1 MICPKCKKTAPDEAV
16 FCPWCGK
23 RLTAQER
30 KHRKRANGTGTIC
43 RLSGNRAKPW
53 MARKNDVL
61 IGTFET
67 RSEALKALERLTD
80 TQVNELYNLTFADV
94 YERWKREHGR
104 EVSEKLLKNYE
115 LAYTQCEAL
124 HGHRMRSLRRSD
136 YQAAV
141 IALEEQGL
149 SKSSCNKLRTML
161 RQVCEYAQMEGIL
174 HSNPADDLTTVAR
187 QKSTREIFTEE
198 DIAKI
203 KASSLPAAQLALIMI
218 SSGCRPGE
226 LFTVPLTNCGKDH
239 MIWGSKTE
247 AGKNRVI
254 PIGTDGVE
262 AYQTLTILST
272 VRGGT
277 LLVDGYAGSRNT
289 ESFRRRDW
297 AQLMREIGREGMTPY
312 SCRHT
317 FITRAIRGGID
328 LISLEAIVGHVDK
341 ETTKLYTHLRASD
354 LVTAVRDS
362 TTKNAVS
369 NKSATR
375 KNSQISKAV

>member
-1 MICPKCKKTAPDEAV
+1 MICPKCKKAAPDEAA

-80 TQVNELYNLTFADV
+80 TQVNELYNLTFAQV
-94 YERWKREHGR
+94 YERWKQEHGR

-124 HGHRMRSLRRSD
+124 HSRRMRSLRRSD

-226 LFTVPLTNCGKDH
+226 LFTVPLANCGKDH

-277 LLVDGYAGSRNT
+277 LLVDGYEGSRST

-297 AQLMREIGREGMTPY
+297 ANLMREIGREGMTPY

-362 TTKNAVS
+362 TAKNAVS

-375 KNSQISKAV
+375 KNGQISKAV

>member
-1 MICPKCKKTAPDEAV
+1 MICPKCKKAAPDEAA

-80 TQVNELYNLTFADV
+80 TQVNELYNLTFAEV
-94 YERWKREHGR
+94 YERWKQEHGR

-124 HGHRMRSLRRSD
+124 HSRRMRSLRRSD

-141 IALEEQGL
+141 IALEDQGL

-174 HSNPADDLTTVAR
+174 HGNPADDLTTVAR
-187 QKSTREIFTEE
+187 QKSIREIFTEE
-198 DIAKI
+198 DIQKI
-203 KASSLPAAQLALIMI
+203 KASSLPAAQIALIMI

-226 LFTVPLTNCGKDH
+226 LFTVPLANCGKDH

-254 PIGTDGVE
+254 PIGSDGVE

-272 VRGGT
+272 VKGGT
-277 LLVDGYAGSRNT
+277 LLVDGYEGSRNT
-289 ESFRRRDW
+289 ENFRRRDW

-375 KNSQISKAV
+375 KNSHISKAV

>member
-67 RSEALKALERLTD
+67 RSEAMKALERLTD
-80 TQVNELYNLTFADV
+80 TQINELYNLTFSEV
-94 YERWKREHGR
+94 YERWKQEHGR

-124 HGHRMRSLRRSD
+124 HSRRMRSLRRSD

-141 IALEEQGL
+141 IALEDQGL

-174 HSNPADDLTTVAR
+174 HGNPADDLTTVAR
-187 QKSTREIFTEE
+187 QKSIREIFTEE
-198 DIAKI
+198 DIQKI
-203 KASSLPAAQLALIMI
+203 KASSLPAAQIALIMI

-226 LFTVPLTNCGKDH
+226 LFTVPLANCGKDH

-254 PIGTDGVE
+254 PIGSDGVE

-272 VRGGT
+272 VKGGT
-277 LLVDGYAGSRNT
+277 LLVDGYEGSRNT
-289 ESFRRRDW
+289 ENFRRRDW

-362 TTKNAVS
+362 TAKNAVS

>member
-23 RLTAQER
+23 KLVVQQ
-30 KHRKRANGTGTIC
+30 KKRKRRCNGSGSITK
-43 RLSGNRAKPW
+43 LSGSRAKPW
-53 MARKNDVL
+53 WVRKNGIS
-61 IGTFET
+61 IGVYET
-67 RSEALKALERLTD
+67 YHEAQKVLERLTD
-80 TQVNELYNLTFADV
+80 TQVNELYNLTFAEV
-94 YERWKREHGR
+94 YGRWKQEHGR
-104 EVSEKLLKNYE
+104 EISEKLLKNYE

-124 HGHRMRSLRRSD
+124 HSQKMRSLRRSD

-141 IALEEQGL
+141 IALEDQGL

-198 DIAKI
+198 DIQKI
-203 KASSLPAAQLALIMI
+203 KASSLPAAQIALIMI

-226 LFTVPLTNCGKDH
+226 LFTVPLANCGKDH

-254 PIGTDGVE
+254 PIGSDGVE
-262 AYQTLTILST
+262 AYKTITILST
-272 VRGGT
+272 AKGGA
-277 LLVDGYAGSRNT
+277 LLVDGYDGSRNPDN
-289 ESFRRRDW
+289 FRRRDW

-341 ETTKLYTHLRASD
+341 ETTKLYTHLRAKD
-354 LVTAVRDS
+354 LVSAV
-362 TTKNAVS
+362 NAS
-369 NKSATR
+369 SISDKSVTR
-375 KNSQISKAV
+375 PKGKISKAV

>member
-23 RLTAQER
+23 KLVVQQ
-30 KHRKRANGTGTIC
+30 KKRKRRCNGSGSITK
-43 RLSGNRAKPW
+43 LSGSRKRPW
-53 MARKNDVL
+53 WVRKNDVS
-61 IGTFET
+61 IGVYET
-67 RSEALKALERLTD
+67 YHEAQKALEQLTD
-80 TQVNELYNLTFADV
+80 TPVNELFNLTFAEV
-94 YERWKREHGR
+94 YEKWKREHGR

-124 HGHRMRSLRRSD
+124 HGQRMRSLRRSD

-141 IALEEQGL
+141 IALEDQGL

-254 PIGTDGVE
+254 PIGPDGVE

-272 VRGGT
+272 VKGGT
-277 LLVDGYAGSRNT
+277 LLVDGYNGSHAPEN
-289 ESFRRRDW
+289 FRRRDW

-341 ETTKLYTHLRASD
+341 ETTKLYTHLRAKD
-354 LVTAVRDS
+354 LVSAVNASSISDKS
-362 TTKNAVS
+362 VTVPKAAIPNAV
-369 NKSATR
+369 
-375 KNSQISKAV
+375 

>member
-1 MICPKCKKTAPDEAV
+1 MICPKCKKAAPDEAA

-80 TQVNELYNLTFADV
+80 TQVNELYNLTFSEV

-104 EVSEKLLKNYE
+104 EITEKLLKNYE

-124 HGHRMRSLRRSD
+124 HSRRMRSLRRSD

-198 DIAKI
+198 DIQKI

-272 VRGGT
+272 VKGGT

-297 AQLMREIGREGMTPY
+297 ANLMREIGREGMTPY

-362 TTKNAVS
+362 TAKNAVS

>member
-1 MICPKCKKTAPDEAV
+1 MICPKCKKAAPDEAA

-80 TQVNELYNLTFADV
+80 TQVNELYNLTFAEV
-94 YERWKREHGR
+94 YERWVREHGR

-115 LAYTQCEAL
+115 LAYTQCEVL
-124 HGHRMRSLRRSD
+124 HSRRMRSLRRSD

-141 IALEEQGL
+141 IALEDQGL

-174 HSNPADDLTTVAR
+174 HGNPADDLTTVAR
-187 QKSTREIFTEE
+187 QKSIREIFTEE
-198 DIAKI
+198 DIQKI
-203 KASSLPAAQLALIMI
+203 KASSLPAAQIALIMI

-226 LFTVPLTNCGKDH
+226 LFTVPLANCGKDH

-254 PIGTDGVE
+254 PIGSDGVE
-262 AYQTLTILST
+262 AYQTITILST
-272 VRGGT
+272 VKGGT
-277 LLVDGYAGSRNT
+277 LLVDGYEGSRNT
-289 ESFRRRDW
+289 ENFRRRDW

-362 TTKNAVS
+362 TSKNAVS
-369 NKSATR
+369 NKSATQ

>member
-80 TQVNELYNLTFADV
+80 TQVNELYNLTFAEV
-94 YERWKREHGR
+94 YERWKHEHGR

-124 HGHRMRSLRRSD
+124 HSRRMRSLRRSD

-141 IALEEQGL
+141 IALEDQGL

-174 HSNPADDLTTVAR
+174 HGNPADDLTTVAR
-187 QKSTREIFTEE
+187 QKSIREIFTEE
-198 DIAKI
+198 DIQKI
-203 KASSLPAAQLALIMI
+203 KASSLPAAQIALIMI

-226 LFTVPLTNCGKDH
+226 LFTVPLANCGKDH

-254 PIGTDGVE
+254 PIGSDGVE

-272 VRGGT
+272 VKGGT
-277 LLVDGYAGSRNT
+277 LLVDGYEGSRNT
-289 ESFRRRDW
+289 ENFRRRDW

>member
-1 MICPKCKKTAPDEAV
+1 MICPKCKKAAPDEAA

-23 RLTAQER
+23 KLVVQQ
-30 KHRKRANGTGTIC
+30 KKRKRRCNGSGSITK
-43 RLSGNRAKPW
+43 LSGSRAKPW
-53 MARKNDVL
+53 WVRKNDIS
-61 IGTFET
+61 IGVYET
-67 RSEALKALERLTD
+67 YHEAQKALERLTD
-80 TQVNELYNLTFADV
+80 TQVNELYNLTFAQV
-94 YERWKREHGR
+94 YGRWKQEHGR
-104 EVSEKLLKNYE
+104 EISEKLLKNYE

-124 HGHRMRSLRRSD
+124 HSQKMRSLRRSD

-141 IALEEQGL
+141 IALEDQGL

-198 DIAKI
+198 DIQKI
-203 KASSLPAAQLALIMI
+203 KASSLPAAQIALIMI

-226 LFTVPLTNCGKDH
+226 LFTLPLANCGKDH

-254 PIGTDGVE
+254 PIGPDGVE
-262 AYQTLTILST
+262 AYKTLTILST
-272 VRGGT
+272 AKGGA
-277 LLVDGYAGSRNT
+277 LLVDGYDGSRNPDN
-289 ESFRRRDW
+289 FRRRDW
-297 AQLMREIGREGMTPY
+297 AKLMKEIGREGMTPY

-341 ETTKLYTHLRASD
+341 ETTKLYTHLRAKD
-354 LVTAVRDS
+354 LVSAV
-362 TTKNAVS
+362 NAS
-369 NKSATR
+369 SISDKSVTHPKGR
-375 KNSQISKAV
+375 ISKAV

>member
-1 MICPKCKKTAPDEAV
+1 MICPKCKKAAPNEAA

-23 RLTAQER
+23 RLTVQER

-80 TQVNELYNLTFADV
+80 TQVNELYNLTFAEV
-94 YERWKREHGR
+94 YERWKQEHGR

-124 HGHRMRSLRRSD
+124 HSRRMRSLRRSD

-187 QKSTREIFTEE
+187 QKSIREIFTEE
-198 DIAKI
+198 DIQKI
-203 KASSLPAAQLALIMI
+203 KASSLPAAQIALIMI

-226 LFTVPLTNCGKDH
+226 LFTVPLANCGKNH

-254 PIGTDGVE
+254 PIGSDGVE

-272 VRGGT
+272 VKGGT
-277 LLVDGYAGSRNT
+277 LLVDGYGGSRNT

-362 TTKNAVS
+362 TAKNAVS

>member
-1 MICPKCKKTAPDEAV
+1 MICPKCKKAAPDEAA

-80 TQVNELYNLTFADV
+80 TQINELYNLTFAEV
-94 YERWKREHGR
+94 YERWKQEHGR

-124 HGHRMRSLRRSD
+124 HSRRMRSLRRSD

-141 IALEEQGL
+141 IALEDQGL

-187 QKSTREIFTEE
+187 QKSIREIFSEE
-198 DIAKI
+198 DIQKI
-203 KASSLPAAQLALIMI
+203 KASSLPAAQIALIMI

-226 LFTVPLTNCGKDH
+226 LFTVPLANCGKDH

-254 PIGTDGVE
+254 PIGSDGVE

-272 VRGGT
+272 VKGGT
-277 LLVDGYAGSRNT
+277 LLVDGYEGSRNT
-289 ESFRRRDW
+289 ENFRRRDW